1 MGVDG
6 VGVGAGTEGIGAG
19 DGAVDGRLFGVLRAP
34 GGALGS
40 RPLTRLYSPFAAA
53 AWAAGR
59 STVAPLLLLPPGPR
73 ARSFR
78 TNPSSPARCFQCGL
92 SGEWP
97 KSRSPGSNPVF
108 VARSLPAAFISSG
121 DFHGPAPASYRRRTI
136 RSASTS
142 QGPPGSGRTVGG
154 GGVAPCP
161 EAADVEPVAGDP
173 EVLFADAPSFQTWCM
188 STSSG

>member
-6 VGVGAGTEGIGAG
+6 VGFGTDGLGAG

-40 RPLTRLYSPFAAA
+40 RPLTRLYSPLAAA

-59 STVAPLLLLPPGPR
+59 STVTPLLLLPPGPF

-97 KSRSPGSNPVF
+97 KSRSPGSNPVRL
-108 VARSLPAAFISSG
+108 ARSLPAAFISSG

-142 QGPPGSGRTVGG
+142 HGPPGSGSDVGG
-154 GGVAPCP
+154 GGAALFPG
-161 EAADVEPVAGDP
+161 AADVEAVAGGP
-173 EVLFADAPSFQTWCM
+173 ELLFAGAPSFQTWCM